1 MASNKIKHQ
10 LTLLFFIIIAST
22 IFPLNGFNLQNQ
34 NIVYPKIIAQDQSFQ
49 IYHGGQIESI
59 RVEKYNSLQDILN
72 AMENGE
78 VDLFGQ
84 RLGFDNISEL
94 SGYQNIEELWAP
106 DTKLCMLAVNSRYH
120 PLNDVYLRRAIAYA
134 IDKNASIPEELRG
147 YVDVLDFA
155 LPLNNEF
162 SIEASEGG
170 SYYNANVSFAIHQLE
185 LAGMLDVDED
195 TMVEGDDGKEVCLNI
210 WYPVDRAGFDT
221 MATEISANLYA
232 IGLNNTLV
240 PLQESEISNALYY
253 HNTSYDLAIYDQ
265 EIPVIGLDWIA
276 TTFSSTLI
284 NTPGE
289 NVANINSQIFN
300 NLAYTYQD
308 EIEYDSIVNTG
319 LQALRNVQSYC
330 PVIPLFSYS
339 WLSLYTEINFN
350 NWIADSNGGA
360 ISAWNPVEISPVNPT
375 DSELVVGVLPEFFND
390 FYTSLNPFKSE
401 MTIDYNWAVGSY
413 FNPYRLVYDSA
424 IETAPN
430 GEAVPRESTSWEI
443 LYLGQIPDIMLNQQ
457 RIRFYC
463 DSNANWTDGEQF
475 DAQDYRFTFGYYR
488 ANNLTSYYQIL
499 NSVKITGDYRA
510 GVTLNSRD
518 LFNYRNLGV
527 MPLLPEHIWE
537 GKNPKSWEPT
547 IGEAIGSGPFKV
559 QSFTAGESL
568 KLVRNDIYYP
578 VIDTEPPVFQ
588 NIELDPETP
597 IPAES
602 VVVRIYVSDRSI
614 ISNVTLIYTHE
625 VGSINFTDSRSMRQ
639 SAIGYIASIPAR
651 VTADKVFFEIYASDI
666 WGNSAIVYSD
676 SYSIENLSGQT
687 DMSQVILLIGGIG
700 LVAII
705 IIGIVLKRR

>member
-1 MASNKIKHQ
+1 M
-10 LTLLFFIIIAST
+10 

-34 NIVYPKIIAQDQSFQ
+34 NAIYSKIEAQDQSFQ
-49 IYHGGQIESI
+49 IFHGGEIESI
-59 RVEKYNSLQDILN
+59 RVEEYNSLHDILN
-72 AMENGE
+72 AMENGD

-94 SGYQNIEELWAP
+94 IGYQDIEEMWTP
-106 DTKLCMLAVNSRYH
+106 DSKICMLAVNSRYH

-162 SIEASEGG
+162 SIEGTEGG
-170 SYYNANVSFAIHQLE
+170 SYYNANVSSAVHQLE
-185 LAGMLDVDED
+185 LAGMLDVDDD

-210 WYPVDRAGFDT
+210 WYPYDRVGFDT
-221 MATEISANLYA
+221 LATEISDNLFA

-265 EIPVIGLDWIA
+265 EISAIGLDWIA
-276 TTFSSTLI
+276 TTFSNTLI
-284 NTPGE
+284 NAPGE
-289 NVANINSQIFN
+289 NVANINNQIFN

-308 EIEYDSIVNTG
+308 EIEYDSIINTG
-319 LQALRNVQSYC
+319 LQALRSVQSYC
-330 PVIPLFSYS
+330 PVIPLFSYN

-350 NWIADSNGGA
+350 HWIADTSGGA
-360 ISAWNPVEISPVNPT
+360 FSAWNPVKITPVNPT
-375 DSELVVGVLPEFFND
+375 DSELVVGVLPEFFD
-390 FYTSLNPFKSE
+390 EFYTSLNPFKSE
-401 MTIDYNWAVGSY
+401 MAIDYNWAVGSY

-430 GEAVPRESTSWEI
+430 GEAVPRESTSWEV
-443 LYLGQIPDIMLNQQ
+443 LYLGQIPDILISQQ

-463 DSNANWTDGEQF
+463 DSNAKWTDGEQF
-475 DAQDYRFTFGYYR
+475 DAQDYRFTFDYYR
-488 ANNLTSYYQIL
+488 DNNLTSYYQIL
-499 NSVKITGDYRA
+499 DSVKITGDYRA

-518 LFNYRNLGV
+518 LFNYRNLGA

-537 GKNPKSWEPT
+537 GKNATTWEPT
-547 IGEAIGSGPFKV
+547 IGESIGSGPFEI

-568 KLVRNDIYYP
+568 TLVRNDIYYP

-602 VVVRIYVSDRSI
+602 VVVRVYLSDRSI

-625 VGSINFTDSRSMRQ
+625 VGSINFTDSRHMSQ

-651 VTADKVFFEIYASDI
+651 VTADKVYFDIYASDI

-687 DMSQVILLIGGIG
+687 DMSQVVLLIGGIG

-705 IIGIVLKRR
+705 IIGVVLKRR